1 MKGLN
6 KDLTSKEMI
15 SVLQN
20 ARDDIMGR
28 LISSSVNQM
37 SFSEDNADVEVSTSY
52 IEVYFFLG

>member
-28 LISSSVNQM
+28 LISSSANQL
-37 SFSEDNADVEVSTSY
+37 SFSEDNADAEVSTSY
-52 IEVYFFLG
+52 IEV